1 MTDTRYEWMAA
12 RALRGVKD
20 LHGAVT
26 RCDHGIVGKSD
37 PLPFILPADGLASY
51 PIRLLVSLP
60 VGMNPHRDFWR

>member
-1 MTDTRYEWMAA
+1 MANTRYEWMKTG
-12 RALRGVKD
+12 ALGGVQD

-37 PLPFILPADGLASY
+37 PLSFIIPEQGLTSG

-60 VGMNPHRDFWR
+60 VGMDPRRDFLG